1 MLNLIGEGLAK
12 GTKKALQETAEEVGE
27 KAAAKVAKKATKK
40 TRADI
45 FTDTLKTLKGKYG
58 DVAGNKLIDM
68 YDDGKKL
75 STLNDILSGRE
86 TQSPLLMYHAVSSD
100 KLAQLADQVGNKMPN
115 PSLQIIDPNVNT
127 GGNFGDVILL
137 GNKDMAYPAGRF
149 GGIDTYKKPNIYG
162 RDIFSRRR
170 PLVHQLEDGDNYFYS
185 KAGNAPMD
193 RVFASP
199 ENISKEM
206 NKYKVRGSEGIVGP
220 GSVAAQVTPQFS
232 SLSDVIRNAK
242 RLQPKDT
249 VKQATDEWTDAVFN
263 AIDEMKAAQDSPS
276 NLSYTEYMQAI
287 QDLLGNK
294 KAVQSGFT
302 YLPKGEFYD
311 SHFRNE
317 TARRELSKL
326 AEMGEYLPTDYFEL
340 KANRPINMSEFSGA
354 ILPEDFGTRSWDEA
368 EKKVLQF
375 LEDNNIP
382 IVDRYFVGADGSS
395 DRSKEAIFKK
405 LAQQDRLSTPYLMSV
420 EPDFTPDYDTRM
432 TIDKL
437 RDSAKRIGS
446 KDVAKVNKKTLP
458 VGWKE
463 LEKRMDLN
471 YMDDKIAKLA
481 GKEKFRDVTLSDM
494 NRILDD
500 MGYGID
506 PELIKRDGIQ
516 TATYNA
522 LKDALD
528 DEMAIDLQT
537 KGGRAAADFL
547 KARSGAVRGV
557 MSSPED
563 FYFGNEGRAGYLDAE
578 LSDRLGIGRSNTPL
592 SDDLNDYISKDAA
605 GDYFA
610 TGIGLKPSEL
620 LRGENELST
629 LAHERLHSFQ
639 HTAGEYDP
647 GVKQAYDELHDAL
660 APYKMNED
668 QMKAYLE
675 GNGKLADADT
685 LGYYVNDREQE
696 ARMFQE
702 FLERAGYTKT
712 GKFTAPSRITGGKE
726 FDEGIDTP
734 FNQFLLK
741 LRTLSK
747 AGIALPAVGLAL
759 LLGEN
764 YNNKKKEG

>member
-27 KAAAKVAKKATKK
+27 KAAKKVARKTMSSLADDVLDTGPSVLNSLVRQSKGPSLVDIAKARTKVMPEYTTIYHNTPLDNVDSIVKNGIKADAGARKYPDRSEVGIWGSSVKGDGYGGSTIAFRMPADEAKKYMVNDTEYLIPRDIAPEDIVDVDRMLVSSGGATLRQSQIPEKI
-40 TRADI
+40 A
-45 FTDTLKTLKGKYG
+45 KYG
-58 DVAGNKLIDM
+58 
-68 YDDGKKL
+68 
-75 STLNDILSGRE
+75 E
-86 TQSPLLMYHAVSSD
+86 D
-100 KLAQLADQVGNKMPN
+100 KVVEVMK
-115 PSLQIIDPNVNT
+115 
-127 GGNFGDVILL
+127 
-137 GNKDMAYPAGRF
+137 RF
-149 GGIDTYKKPNIYG
+149 GAD
-162 RDIFSRRR
+162 
-170 PLVHQLEDGDNYFYS
+170 DNTI
-185 KAGNAPMD
+185 KAM
-193 RVFASP
+193 
-199 ENISKEM
+199 
-206 NKYKVRGSEGIVGP
+206 
-220 GSVAAQVTPQFS
+220 
-232 SLSDVIRNAK
+232 
-242 RLQPKDT
+242 
-249 VKQATDEWTDAVFN
+249 
-263 AIDEMKAAQDSPS
+263 
-276 NLSYTEYMQAI
+276 
-287 QDLLGNK
+287 LG
-294 KAVQSGFT
+294 
-302 YLPKGEFYD
+302 
-311 SHFRNE
+311 
-317 TARRELSKL
+317 
-326 AEMGEYLPTDYFEL
+326 
-340 KANRPINMSEFSGA
+340 
-354 ILPEDFGTRSWDEA
+354 
-368 EKKVLQF
+368 
-375 LEDNNIP
+375 
-382 IVDRYFVGADGSS
+382 
-395 DRSKEAIFKK
+395 K

-500 MGYGID
+500 MGYGVD

-592 SDDLNDYISKDAA
+592 SDDLNDYISKDTA